1 MNRIFH
7 NPAAWIHKHWLLVL
21 LLALVLWLAGT
32 FLYYLFTIFK
42 RIHEL
47 IDKLKFLSD
56 ALKQKLHTILSNTYN
71 SISNDP
77 WPWLAAAVVIFPPVG
92 WILVLWHLLDKTKS
106 TPTTATTTT
115 DLIPQST
122 PTTDTTTPDYTGFET
137 GYSG

>member
-42 RIHEL
+42 RIGEVAS
-47 IDKLKFLSD
+47 KFLPA
-56 ALKQKLHTILSNTYN
+56 ALAAQLSKGLTAAYN
-71 SISNDP
+71 SIAADP
-77 WPWLAAAVVIFPPVG
+77 WPWLAAAVIIFPPVG
-92 WILVLWHLLDKTKS
+92 WVLVLWHVLDKTKS